1 VRRGRKMRLSKRL
14 DKIGVYLFSALGQKI
29 REARAM
35 GLDVISLGI
44 GDPDKPTPDHIVLE
58 MIRALIDPNDKDR
71 HRYGSDWPSDVFQKA
86 VAHYYKQRFGV
97 ELDPQT
103 EVLTLIGSKEG
114 IAHIAFAFIDS
125 GDVALVPAPGYP
137 VYSIGTIM
145 AGGEPYFM
153 PLSKENNW
161 LPDLDAVPKDVLKR
175 SKILW
180 LNYPNNPTAAV
191 APIEFFEYAVEF
203 ARRNDLL
210 LCHDAAY
217 VDITY
222 DGYRAPSILQVKGA
236 KECAVEFFSLSKPYN
251 MTGWRIAAAVGNP
264 EALKALGTIKDNI
277 DSGVMRPI
285 QYAGAKALTS
295 SQECVE
301 NVLRIYKRRRDLVV
315 ETFRGLGW
323 DVEPPKGSF
332 YVWLPIPKGYESSME
347 FATELLF
354 KAKVAVTPG
363 SGYGKYGEGYF
374 RISLTYP
381 DELIEEAM
389 RRIENFLKGAK

>member
-1 VRRGRKMRLSKRL
+1 MRFSRRLEM
-14 DKIGVYLFSALGQKI
+14 IGAYLFSALGQKV
-29 REARAM
+29 REARAK

-44 GDPDKPTPDHIVLE
+44 GDPDNPTPDHILLE

-71 HRYGSDWPSDVFQKA
+71 HRYGSDWPSVIFPNA

-97 ELDPQT
+97 DLDPKT

-114 IAHIAFAFIDS
+114 IAHIALAFVDN
-125 GDVALVPAPGYP
+125 GDVVLVPAPGYP
-137 VYSIGTIM
+137 VYSTGAII

-153 PLSKENNW
+153 PLRPENNW
-161 LPDLDAVPKDVLKR
+161 LPDLDSIPKDVLKR
-175 SKILW
+175 AKLLW

-191 APIEFFEYAVEF
+191 APIEFFECAVEF
-203 ARRNDLL
+203 ARKHDLL

-222 DGYRAPSILQVKGA
+222 DGYRAPSILQVHGA

-264 EALKALGTIKDNI
+264 QAIKALGTIKDNI

-285 QYAGAKALTS
+285 QFAAAKALTS
-295 SQECVE
+295 SQECVRQI
-301 NVLRIYKRRRDLVV
+301 VSIYQRRRDLVV
-315 ETFRGLGW
+315 KSFCELGW
-323 DVEPPKGSF
+323 DIEPPKGSL
-332 YVWLPIPKGYESSME
+332 YVWVRIPEGYGTSME
-347 FATELLF
+347 FAMMLLYE
-354 KAKVAVTPG
+354 AQVAVTPG
-363 SGYGKYGEGYF
+363 SGYGEYGEGYF

-389 RRIENFLKGAK
+389 RRIKRTLKRKAKG